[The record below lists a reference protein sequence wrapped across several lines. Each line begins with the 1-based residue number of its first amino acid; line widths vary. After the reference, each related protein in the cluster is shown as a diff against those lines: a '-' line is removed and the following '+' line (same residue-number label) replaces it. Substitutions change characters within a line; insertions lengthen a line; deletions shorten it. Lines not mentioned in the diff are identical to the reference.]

1 MSFLPVKGVSVSLRT
16 CFLYAT
22 AFLAAAASSMLLSA
36 RAAGPGASSP
46 KPLSLPAVAP
56 AVECSTLSSA
66 DISKSIGAAA
76 KILTA
81 EVVND
86 GKTPAYCKVKVNI
99 EDFID
104 FEVHLPQ
111 ANWSQRLLFSGNG
124 YRPPA
129 GMGEWVLTTWSDLGH
144 RAHEEVFNSDYE
156 HRIDYGYRSMHLIVL
171 SSKALIESYYKQ
183 GPKFTYYA
191 ACSEPARE
199 GMVDLERYPN
209 DYDGVAAGCTP
220 MPMTVNN
227 GIYNTWNMVLNARP
241 DGSGILHNDKL
252 PLIHQAVLDQC
263 DAADGLK
270 DGLVSDP
277 YNCHPDLSVLKCKE
291 GQDPATCLSA
301 DEIRVTMEVYRSAH
315 DAQGHQLVPTG
326 PLPGSEFAWAGLI
339 ASGSAVAANYQEARD
354 GTSKAVRSLFSDP
367 PLPETFQIS
376 DIKFDKATFD
386 ALTKL
391 HYIYDGTDSNL
402 ADFAKAGGKL
412 LLWHG
417 LADVMVPTAYSLNYY
432 AALQKTLGQKK
443 LDGFVRFYLLPGVYH
458 CGGGQ
463 GPGIRDFL
471 PPLTAWVEQGIAP
484 GALNAVHTPQSPRN
498 LGPGSMQEAGPP
510 PALDMTR
517 PVYPYPYTA
526 KYVGTGD
533 IHDAANF
540 VQGPPMKVPDSIYK
554 WFGSEL
560 YKPNYLKEC
569 TGKGTTFT
577 NCKNVH

>member
-1 MSFLPVKGVSVSLRT
+1 MPEKGVRVSKRPFIQFVSALL
-16 CFLYAT
+16 F
-22 AFLAAAASSMLLSA
+22 AAASSLLLSA
-36 RAAGPGASSP
+36 QAAGPAAASP
-46 KPLSLPAVAP
+46 KPLNLPAVAP
-56 AVECSTLSSA
+56 AADCTALAAA
-66 DISKSIGAAA
+66 DISKTIGTSA
-76 KILTA
+76 KILSA
-81 EVVND
+81 AVVDD

-129 GMGEWVLTTWSDLGH
+129 GMGEWVTTTWSDLGH
-144 RAHEEVFNSDYE
+144 RAHEEVFAGDYE
-156 HRIDYGYRSMHLIVL
+156 HRIDYGYRSMHLIVV
-171 SSKALIESYYKQ
+171 SSKALIGKYYNQ

-241 DGSGILHNDKL
+241 DGSAILHNDKL
-252 PLIHQAVLDQC
+252 PLIHQTVLDQC

-277 YNCHPDLSVLKCKE
+277 YNCHPDLSVIQCKA
-291 GQDPATCLSA
+291 GQDPSACLSA

-315 DAQGHQLVPTG
+315 DDQGNQLVPTG
-326 PLPGSEFAWAGLI
+326 PLPGSELAWAGLI
-339 ASGSAVAANYQEARD
+339 AAGPGIAANYQEARD
-354 GTSKAVRSLFSDP
+354 GTAKAVRSLYSDP
-367 PLPETFQIS
+367 PLPESFKIS

-391 HYIYDGTDSNL
+391 HYIYDGTDADL
-402 ADFAKAGGKL
+402 AAFSKAGHKL

-432 AALQKTLGQKK
+432 AALQKTLGQKT
-443 LDGFVRFYLLPGVYH
+443 LNGFVRFYLFPGVYH

-471 PPLTAWVEQGIAP
+471 APLTAWVEQGIAP
-484 GALNAVHTPQSPRN
+484 SVLTAVHTPQSPRN
-498 LGPGSMQEAGPP
+498 LGPGSTPESGQP
-510 PALDMTR
+510 PAPDMTR

-526 KYVGTGD
+526 KYKGTGD
-533 IHDAANF
+533 FHDAANF
-540 VQGPPMKVPDSIYK
+540 VQGPPMKVPDSIYR
-554 WFGSEL
+554 WFGSDL
-560 YKPNYLKEC
+560 YKADYLKEC
-569 TGKGTTFT
+569 TGVGATFT